1 MRAYAV
7 SLLDTATGKHFEAR
21 GTHIRLGRGRE
32 CAIRVD
38 GTPDLIVSRIH
49 AELTIGAAG
58 GLVVSDAGSR
68 HGTFLNGARLT
79 GPLPVRLG
87 DRLMLGESGPEL
99 VLEGL
104 GTSPQMPVARRLG
117 WGFRPRVRWFAALVV
132 LMLVLGA
139 VVRGVY
145 WLLKQR

>member
-32 CAIRVD
+32 CEIRVD
-38 GTPDLIVSRIH
+38 GTPDLIVSRVH

-87 DRLMLGESGPEL
+87 DRLMLGEGGPEL

-104 GTSPQMPVARRLG
+104 GTSPQMPIAQRLG
-117 WGFRPRVRWFAALVV
+117 RDVRHKVRWLAALAGLIV
-132 LMLVLGA
+132 LVGA
-139 VVRGVY
+139 VMGGVY